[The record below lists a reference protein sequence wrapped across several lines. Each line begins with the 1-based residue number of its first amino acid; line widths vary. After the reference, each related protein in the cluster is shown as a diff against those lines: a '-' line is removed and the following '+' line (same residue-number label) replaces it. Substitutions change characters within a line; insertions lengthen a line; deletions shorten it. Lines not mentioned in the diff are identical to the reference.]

1 MVADVKAYYVNLFT
15 RMHATREWAAFV
27 KDNRYEDGFLT
38 GPALDTFVKEYTQT
52 MRGILK
58 EAGIKLVR

>member
-1 MVADVKAYYVNLFT
+1 MQGFLKQNL
-15 RMHATREWAAFV
+15 
-27 KDNRYEDGFLT
+27 YEDGFLT
-38 GPALDTFVKEYTQT
+38 GQGLDKFVDEYTQT